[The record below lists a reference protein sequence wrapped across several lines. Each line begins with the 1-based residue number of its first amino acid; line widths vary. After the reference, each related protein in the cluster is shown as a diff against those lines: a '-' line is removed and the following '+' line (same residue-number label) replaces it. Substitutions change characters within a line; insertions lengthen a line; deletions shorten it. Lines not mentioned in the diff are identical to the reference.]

1 MLEETDRT
9 VDRKPILLRRT
20 IWRHSYIVD
29 VMEPVVA
36 LAEHVQWVHRIVG
49 IVVDLARSRALIL
62 SSGTEPHC
70 SRRIGG
76 NTHIETVHRF
86 MERSQVRRD
95 EARKGKR
102 GSGKRQRQHR

>member
-1 MLEETDRT
+1 
-9 VDRKPILLRRT
+9 
-20 IWRHSYIVD
+20 
-29 VMEPVVA
+29 MEPVVA

-49 IVVDLARSRALIL
+49 IVVDLARSRA
-62 SSGTEPHC
+62 
-70 SRRIGG
+70 
-76 NTHIETVHRF
+76 IETVHRF